1 MINKL
6 PGPRLA
12 FLPEADAEA
21 LAEDM
26 VAMANSD
33 GGLIIFGVD
42 EDGTSGAGGLGR
54 RGRQCF
60 TRSRQPLSTP
70 CSE

>member
-1 MINKL
+1 MISKL

-12 FLPEADAEA
+12 FLPDADAEA

-42 EDGTSGAGGLGR
+42 ENGKLG
-54 RGRQCF
+54 Q
-60 TRSRQPLSTP
+60 
-70 CSE
+70 EVW